1 MIKVRPSYPFSFNPI
16 LDYQSLKEKTTVIG
30 VWDDHDYGTNNGDH
44 TWIGKHL
51 HREIFLD
58 FIGEP

>member
-1 MIKVRPSYPFSFNPI
+1 M
-16 LDYQSLKEKTTVIG
+16 LEKTAVIG

-44 TWIGKHL
+44 TYKGKHL
-51 HREIFLD
+51 SREIFLD